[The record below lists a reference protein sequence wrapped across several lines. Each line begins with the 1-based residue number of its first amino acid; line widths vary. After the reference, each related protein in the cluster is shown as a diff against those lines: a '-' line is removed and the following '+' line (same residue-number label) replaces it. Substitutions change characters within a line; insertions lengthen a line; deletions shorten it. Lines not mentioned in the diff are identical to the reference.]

1 MINEENKEENKVDV
15 KSGKKKIE
23 YVVKI
28 TNIDKSMKIKDLNRY
43 FNKCGSSK
51 QNFPAIKGKS
61 QGYGEIHFSKK
72 ETAKL
77 LIDKFNRMNLCGSK
91 INMKLTKKVVN
102 AD

>member
-1 MINEENKEENKVDV
+1 M
-15 KSGKKKIE
+15 E

-28 TNIDKSMKIKDLNRY
+28 TNIDKSMKIKDINRY
-43 FNKCGSSK
+43 FNECGCSK
-51 QNFPAIKGKS
+51 QNFPAVKGKS

-77 LIDKFNRMNLCGSK
+77 LIDKFNRLNLCGSK